1 MISLIMRVA
10 VSAAIFIFVISKIGL
25 CDKDLPFFERFWTN
39 FSAIISNFRV
49 FSAGKILVFLLIFF
63 VMISIAVFRWKILL
77 INRGFKISFARVF
90 KYSIIGLLFNNVM
103 PSTLGGDIIK
113 GYYIHRDAG
122 NMKKTA
128 VFTIFADR
136 AIGALATLI
145 FIFFGALYLQKTVPQ
160 VRFLVWLLLAGFFF
174 MVLFAVFLDE
184 KFLLKTAFYKGL
196 SDDHILRKIHSAVFF
211 YKREGRSAFLTAL
224 FLSFFI
230 QTAIISLNYF
240 IMVSFLKRPLPFF
253 SFLCVI
259 PVINVIQGIPV
270 SFAGWGIGEAA
281 YSVLFNLLGISSEI
295 SVATSLVNKILILII
310 SSLGL
315 PVYIMYKPSK
325 IKHLQTSAG
334 KN

>member
-1 MISLIMRVA
+1 MA

-25 CDKDLPFFERFWTN
+25 CDSNLPFFERFWEN
-39 FSAIISNFRV
+39 FSAIISNFRI
-49 FSAGKILVFLLIFF
+49 FSAGKILGFLLIFF
-63 VMISIAVFRWKILL
+63 GIILIAVFRWKILL
-77 INRGFKISFARVF
+77 TNRGFKIGFARVF
-90 KYSIIGLLFNNVM
+90 KYSVIGLLFNNVM

-136 AIGALATLI
+136 AIGALAALI
-145 FIFFGALYLQKTVPQ
+145 FIFFGAVYLQKTVPQ

-174 MVLFAVFLDE
+174 MFLFAVFLDE

-230 QTAIISLNYF
+230 QAAVISLNYF
-240 IMVSFLKRPLPFF
+240 IMISLMKRPLPFF
-253 SFLCVI
+253 GFLCVI
-259 PVINVIQGIPV
+259 PVINVIQSIPV

-295 SVATSLVNKILILII
+295 SVATSLVNKIIVLLI

-315 PVYIMYKPSK
+315 PFYIMHKPSE

-334 KN
+334 EN